1 MDLRQTQVSQSG
13 LGETKSCG
21 ADEAAV
27 HETVKDRAQCCD
39 VSGTDVL
46 CDHRQTFGLL
56 GS

>member
-13 LGETKSCG
+13 LGETKSYG
-21 ADEAAV
+21 AEAAV

>member
-27 HETVKDRAQCCD
+27 HETVKDRAQCWD

-46 CDHRQTFGLL
+46 RDHRQTFGLL